1 MNTTTQL
8 QTIRIGHSPDSDD
21 AFMFHATTN
30 KKIDLEGIDFKH
42 ELHDIQTLNV
52 WAKEGKLETTA
63 ISVHAYA
70 FVRDKYAV
78 LTHGASMGGEN
89 YGPSLVVKK
98 ENAIHDS
105 QFTTHD
111 WENKKFGI
119 PGEMTSAF
127 LALKLFLPFEL
138 KNYKVIPFKD
148 IEQAVIDGVVDIGL
162 LIHEGQLT
170 HETLGLKSQINLGQW
185 WWQKT
190 DGLPLPLGVNVVRK
204 DLGSDL
210 MQKCSRIMKRS
221 IQYALDNR
229 QEALDYAM
237 IYAREL
243 PKATADKFVGMYVNH
258 WTLDMGAKGKQSIEL
273 FLKEAE
279 ERGFIPRQ
287 APVEFV
293 D

>member
-1 MNTTTQL
+1 MM
-8 QTIRIGHSPDSDD
+8 IRIGHSPDSDD

-30 KKIDLEGIDFKH
+30 KKIDLEGIEFAH
-42 ELHDIQTLNV
+42 ELRDIQTLNE

-70 FVRDKYAV
+70 YVRNLYAV

-89 YGPSLVVKK
+89 YGPSLVVRKT
-98 ENAIHDS
+98 EAVSDS
-105 QFTTHD
+105 EFKPQN
-111 WENKKFGI
+111 WINKKFGI

-148 IEQAVIDGVVDIGL
+148 IEQAVIDGVVDVGL

-170 HETLGLKSQINLGQW
+170 HETLGLKSQVNLGQW

-190 DGLPLPLGVNVVRK
+190 GGLPLPLGVNTVRK
-204 DLGSDL
+204 DLGTDL

-237 IYAREL
+237 IYARDLEKRL
-243 PKATADKFVGMYVNH
+243 ADQFVGMYVNH